1 MGLGFGLGLAITD
14 SRLLAR
20 GAVGVE
26 VAVVV
31 GLFAMV
37 WVAGDSVVG
46 LVSELGFGFA
56 SPVINSRLLARGAV
70 VGAVVG
76 VEVVVVVVG
85 LFAVVWVVGARREEA
100 PGLDDQNRNENDDF
114 RSAIDVVPI

>member
-1 MGLGFGLGLAITD
+1 MVGLGFGLGSAVTD
-14 SRLLAR
+14 S
-20 GAVGVE
+20 
-26 VAVVV
+26 
-31 GLFAMV
+31 
-37 WVAGDSVVG
+37 W
-46 LVSELGFGFA
+46 
-56 SPVINSRLLARGAV
+56 LLARGAV

-76 VEVVVVVVG
+76 VEVVVVVVVG